1 MEPDRPDSMEDAA
14 AARRVQEALA
24 SLNAE
29 FRVMEIDPAFTHTAA
44 FCDRYGYPLEQAA
57 NAILVSSKRP
67 AGRNAVCVATAV
79 TRLDVNR
86 RVRSLLGV
94 RKLSFAPAESARE
107 LTGMM
112 TGGVTPFG
120 LPDGLPVYVDSR
132 VMELDEIL
140 VGGGDR
146 SSKIFVDP
154 EVFARM
160 PQVTVVEEL
169 AVPIAGGPGGG
180 PA

>member
-44 FCDRYGYPLEQAA
+44 FCGRYGYPLEQAA

-140 VGGGDR
+140 VGGGGR
-146 SSKIFVDP
+146 ASKIFVDP

-169 AVPIAGGPGGG
+169 AVPIAGGAGGG

>member
-1 MEPDRPDSMEDAA
+1 MTGAGAA
-14 AARRVQEALA
+14 DPALRVREALTC
-24 SLNAE
+24 LNAD

-44 FCDRYGYPLEQAA
+44 FCSRYGYPLEQSA
-57 NAILVSSKRP
+57 NAILVASKRP
-67 AGRNAVCVATAV
+67 AGRCAVCVALAV

-94 RKLSFAPAESARE
+94 RKLSFAPAEAAWE
-107 LTGMM
+107 LTGMKP
-112 TGGVTPFG
+112 GGVTPFG
-120 LPDGLPVYVDSR
+120 LPDGLAVFVDSR
-132 VMELDEIL
+132 VMDLDEIL
-140 VGGGDR
+140 VGGGNR

-160 PQVTVVEEL
+160 PQVTVVKDL
-169 AVPIAGGPGGG
+169 ALSAGGGG